1 MTQIIKASDLNVSE
15 LVFSDV
21 KVDQHGRKIIYVN
34 HKNGKKVL
42 IQTPKML
49 NVFGGKRWVKDGME
63 DSFEVEMSFAGK
75 ESNPELQKFHDIL
88 AEFDETVKDQ
98 IIINSKTWLG
108 KAKISKDSIN
118 ETELYTSVL
127 KLSKDKDGSIL
138 DYPSRFK
145 VKFDKSNNSNNF
157 VSNKRSDTRALMFD
171 ENSEEIEFN
180 QENFENTICKSS
192 QLISVVELVYIT
204 ISTKVSVKFKF
215 FQGRIFSNK
224 NIVNHNIML
233 QDSQDHI
240 VDLVDDL
247 DNVDLEA
254 ESVEEP
260 VENLETE
267 ELEAEVEEKDLPEV
281 EVQESITPIKKTRA
295 TKKA

>member
-49 NVFGGKRWVKDGME
+49 NVFGGKRWVKEGME
-63 DSFEVEMSFAGK
+63 DAFEVEMSFAGK

-88 AEFDETVKDQ
+88 GEFDETVKDQ
-98 IIINSKTWLG
+98 IILNSKAWLG

-138 DYPSRFK
+138 EYPSRFK
-145 VKFDKSNNSNNF
+145 VKFDKSNNSNTF

-180 QENFENTICKSS
+180 QDNFENVICKSS

-215 FQGRIFSNK
+215 FQGRVFSNK

-233 QDSQDHI
+233 QDSQDNI
-240 VDLVDDL
+240 VDLADDL

-260 VENLETE
+260 VEIE
-267 ELEAEVEEKDLPEV
+267 EVEESAEVEVEEEIEPEV
-281 EVQESITPIKKTRA
+281 EEEPIAPVKKSRA